1 MGCSLPSTQYLP
13 TPTKIAA
20 HTLLLLLNTVPGS
33 VKYSSKIF
41 TSAGYSGQDIQSSE
55 PIIVYLLNNQYAT
68 APPINKNQ
76 KHNSESEKKEF
87 EVNSIEYV
95 QKSAE
100 LEYLLLQDSSC
111 SS

>member
-1 MGCSLPSTQYLP
+1 MGRSLPSTQYLP

-68 APPINKNQ
+68 APPINKNTIQ
-76 KHNSESEKKEF
+76 NLKKKEF